1 MSMLLMSICRS
12 DFFTD
17 FTSVLRYTVI
27 RFALIF
33 QRVEACRYGF
43 YGVKGHTLIYILN
56 IFSKQAGV
64 LARVRAFLH
73 RKIRKIRKTHIANR
87 YKSTPAGFYGFQNTP

>member
-1 MSMLLMSICRS
+1 MSGLLTLICRS

-33 QRVEACRYGF
+33 QRVEGGRYGF
-43 YGVKGHTLIYILN
+43 YGVKGYTPIYIQK
-56 IFSKQAGV
+56 IFSKYSSAF
-64 LARVRAFLH
+64 ARVREKSD
-73 RKIRKIRKTHIANR
+73 RKIRKIRKTHIANLC
-87 YKSTPAGFYGFQNTP
+87 KSTPVGFYGF